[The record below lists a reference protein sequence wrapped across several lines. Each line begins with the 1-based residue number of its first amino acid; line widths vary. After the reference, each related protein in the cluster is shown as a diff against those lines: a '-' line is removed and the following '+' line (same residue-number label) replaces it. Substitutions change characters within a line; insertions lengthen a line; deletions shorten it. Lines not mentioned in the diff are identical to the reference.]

1 MYRKVLKH
9 QCIYLRY
16 EYVDESFW
24 LFTVA
29 SFYIMMKYS
38 TFKLCLR
45 IDAMY

>member
-9 QCIYLRY
+9 QCIYLSY

-29 SFYIMMKYS
+29 
-38 TFKLCLR
+38 
-45 IDAMY
+45 